1 MSVEILDGSTVRSF
15 VEDESAFNSSVDG
28 RFAALDADRDGL
40 LTYEEMAGELM
51 SLRVLEKHFGIDDTE
66 VHADELATLYRGLF
80 ARFDRDASGEVD
92 RDEFRAEM
100 KEVMLAVAN
109 GLGFLP
115 VQMVVEEGSFL
126 KVAVDREMGQL
137 AKAA

>member
-15 VEDESAFNSSVDG
+15 VEDEPAFNSSVDG
-28 RFAALDADRDGL
+28 RFAALDADNDGL
-40 LTYEEMAGELM
+40 LSYAEMAGELM
-51 SLRVLEKHFGIDDTE
+51 SLRVLEKHF
-66 VHADELATLYRGLF
+66 RGLF
-80 ARFDRDASGEVD
+80 ARFDRDGSGKVD
-92 RDEFRAEM
+92 RQEFRAEM
-100 KEVMLAVAN
+100 REVMLAVAN

-126 KVAVDREMGQL
+126 KTAVDREMGQL

>member
-1 MSVEILDGSTVRSF
+1 
-15 VEDESAFNSSVDG
+15 
-28 RFAALDADRDGL
+28 
-40 LTYEEMAGELM
+40 MAGELM
-51 SLRVLEKHFGIDDTE
+51 SLRVLEKHFGVDDA
-66 VHADELATLYRGLF
+66 VVAPDELARLYRGLF
-80 ARFDRDASGEVD
+80 ARFDRDGSGKVD
-92 RDEFRAEM
+92 RHEFRAEM

-126 KVAVDREMGQL
+126 RVAVDRELGQL

>member
-1 MSVEILDGSTVRSF
+1 
-15 VEDESAFNSSVDG
+15 
-28 RFAALDADRDGL
+28 
-40 LTYEEMAGELM
+40 MAGELM
-51 SLRVLEKHFGIDDTE
+51 SLRVLEKHFGVDE
-66 VHADELATLYRGLF
+66 AAVEADELATLYHGLF
-80 ARFDRDASGEVD
+80 SRFDRDGSGKVD
-92 RDEFRAEM
+92 RHEFRAEM

-126 KVAVDREMGQL
+126 KVAVDREHGQL